1 MFRHI
6 GNSFRFSTVLLLAAA
21 VFLNAKA
28 AELPVPEVQTGGPG
42 ASRAQLLKLNPPS
55 APRGVE
61 PINDLALLQHL
72 ETVGAKLV
80 QSGGTLTNW
89 TSQLYPR
96 TCLLQLPK
104 PGSRK
109 AAPAALA
116 KRVEAATAVVGVC
129 YLCGKCSK
137 LHFTGASGF
146 FVNDTGALVTC
157 LHVLANNQTNG
168 IGIVAMTRDGRL
180 APVKAV
186 LAVDPLHDLV
196 VLQAEGR
203 GFPFLPLAKRDAEPG
218 SPVIVVSNPSGHYY
232 AISTGV
238 VARRSEQVRP
248 GGRFHSLSITADFAK
263 GSSGAPVCDETGAV
277 IGVVNNTESIYY
289 NLDHD
294 QQQNFQMS
302 VKNCSPVG
310 ELLRLVGKRPAK

>member
-1 MFRHI
+1 MFRGI
-6 GNSFRFSTVLLLAAA
+6 VRSFRLPTVLLLATT
-21 VFLNAKA
+21 VLFSGEA
-28 AELPVPEVQTGGPG
+28 AEVQVPEAQAGGQGVNWLP
-42 ASRAQLLKLNPPS
+42 LLKLNPPS
-55 APRGVE
+55 APRGGE
-61 PINDLALLQHL
+61 PINDLALQQHL
-72 ETVGAKLV
+72 ETAGRKLV
-80 QSGGTLTNW
+80 ESGRTLTNW
-89 TSQLYPR
+89 SDLLGPKICT
-96 TCLLQLPK
+96 LQLPK
-104 PGSRK
+104 PGRK
-109 AAPAALA
+109 LAPGALS
-116 KRVEAATAVVGVC
+116 KRVEGATAVVGTC

-137 LHFTGASGF
+137 LHFNNASGF
-146 FVNDTGALVTC
+146 FINEAGALVTC
-157 LHVLANNQTNG
+157 LHVLANNRTNG
-168 IGIVAMTRDGRL
+168 IGIVAMARDGRL
-180 APVKAV
+180 VPVKAV

-232 AISTGV
+232 TVSTGV